1 MDIKIKQQNFTI
13 PAVNVQSALDELIQA
28 YPNKVELNYETSVSN
43 LQYFLWVLG
52 WHSRIWLDSSI
63 FTINRLYN
71 DSPKIENEDPI
82 LTLTCLSKHMS
93 DDSYI
98 VIVIDGKEVKFEKS
112 NTYVDEVIVKEIDE
126 IKKEY
131 DTTPSTQQEVIE
143 KCEIINITNV
153 SLEETSIEEVINKTT
168 KKRGR
173 SKKST

>member
-1 MDIKIKQQNFTI
+1 MDIKIIKHNFTI
-13 PAVNVQSALDELIQA
+13 PAINVQATLDELMQI
-28 YPNKVELNYETSVSN
+28 YPNNVELNYETAVSN
-43 LQYFLWVLG
+43 LQYFLWTLG
-52 WHSRIWLDSSI
+52 WHCRIWLDNSI

-98 VIVIDGKEVKFEKS
+98 VVVIDGKEVKFEKS
-112 NTYVDEVIVKEIDE
+112 DTYVDEAIVEEIDE
-126 IKKEY
+126 IKKGD
-131 DTTPSTQQEVIE
+131 DTAPSALEE
-143 KCEIINITNV
+143 KGEIINIVNV

-173 SKKST
+173 SKRST